1 MYREWQTAKI
11 LYFSSIKSYFSTTQ
25 KDAHTLQQS
34 LEVLKQQS
42 NAVARGTLHKSI
54 KIKFL
59 FVFLTKTGA
68 KI

>member
-1 MYREWQTAKI
+1 MANSKNTLFFIYKKLFFI
-11 LYFSSIKSYFSTTQ
+11 TQ
-25 KDAHTLQQS
+25 KDAHTPQHSLDIFSQQG
-34 LEVLKQQS
+34 

-59 FVFLTKTGA
+59 FVLLTKTGA

>member
-11 LYFSSIKSYFSTTQ
+11 LYFSSIKSYFSTIQ
-25 KDAHTLQQS
+25 KDAHTPQQS